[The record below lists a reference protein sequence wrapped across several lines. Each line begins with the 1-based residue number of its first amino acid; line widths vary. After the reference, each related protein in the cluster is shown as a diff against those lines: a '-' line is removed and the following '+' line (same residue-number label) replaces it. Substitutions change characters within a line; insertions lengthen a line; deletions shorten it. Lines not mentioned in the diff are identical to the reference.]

1 MPILDGMEVLRLF
14 PLLMMFQIMSLIY
27 PITILTLSMGPF
39 TMGTIPP
46 KCLLPMSKLPKCP
59 LPMSKLPMSPLP
71 KGTITMSAV
80 LLEILGLRNQE
91 AYKNLP
97 AQVNRSAPTYAD
109 ADTAA
114 IGISGNKLKQS
125 QR

>member
-14 PLLMMFQIMSLIY
+14 PLLMKFQIMSLIY

-39 TMGTIPP
+39 TMGTV
-46 KCLLPMSKLPKCP
+46 PMCP
-59 LPMSKLPMSPLP
+59 LAVSKLPMSPLP
-71 KGTITMSAV
+71 MSSLTMSAV

-91 AYKNLP
+91 AYKSLP

-114 IGISGNKLKQS
+114 IGISGNKLTTQPC
-125 QR
+125 

>member
-27 PITILTLSMGPF
+27 LITILTLSMDPF

-46 KCLLPMSKLPKCP
+46 MCP

-71 KGTITMSAV
+71 MNPLPKGAV